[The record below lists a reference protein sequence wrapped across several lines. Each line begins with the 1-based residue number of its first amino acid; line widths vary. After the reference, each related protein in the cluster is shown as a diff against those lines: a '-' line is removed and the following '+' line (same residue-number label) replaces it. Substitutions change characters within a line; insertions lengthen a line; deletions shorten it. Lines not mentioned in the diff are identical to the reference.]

1 MFKLTGTLKKEM
13 VREFDY
19 KDGRKGK
26 SKVLFI
32 EPEDSMYPVRVSV
45 ADVDLKVGKTGDKI
59 TLDVAV
65 FPYTIVDGKRK
76 RAFTDFYIPNKK

>member
-45 ADVDLKVGKTGDKI
+45 ADVDLKVGKLGEKI

-76 RAFTDFYIPNKK
+76 RAFNDFYIPNKK